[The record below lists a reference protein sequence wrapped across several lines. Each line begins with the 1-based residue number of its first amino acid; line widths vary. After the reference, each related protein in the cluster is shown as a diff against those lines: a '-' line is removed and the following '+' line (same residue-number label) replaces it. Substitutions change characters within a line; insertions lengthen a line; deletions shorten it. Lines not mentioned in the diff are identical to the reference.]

1 MQMSI
6 KVRGHLFE
14 MTRAQVMGI
23 VNVTPDSFFAG
34 SRVGESNIVQR
45 VGEMLDDGADIIDIG
60 GYSTRPGAAEVSA
73 EEEISR
79 LVPAIGIIRDK
90 FPDVIISVD
99 TFRADVAR
107 KCIVAGANIIN
118 DIGGGDLDS
127 EMFSTVAELGVPYI
141 LMHMRGTPSTM
152 QSMTDYHDI
161 VADVLQDLAFKTDK
175 LHQMGVTDVILDPG
189 FGFAKTIDQNY
200 ELLASLSA
208 FESLGCPILVGI
220 SRKTMI
226 WKELGIKP
234 DEALNGT
241 TAINMLALQ
250 NGANILRVHDVK
262 EAAQTVRL
270 YEAYKRNLPEKH
282 SITVTDH

>member
-1 MQMSI
+1 MSI

-161 VADVLQDLAFKTDK
+161 AADVLQDLAFKTDK